1 MGTTSKTVYQTSGFV
16 LQDELRD
23 HRYYLPSFAQRGTI
37 SREDERQALILGI
50 AHRPDKRKRQ

>member
-1 MGTTSKTVYQTSGFV
+1 MGNASKTVYQTCGFV

-37 SREDERQALILGI
+37 SGEVETSFDIRHCTQT
-50 AHRPDKRKRQ
+50 